1 MNFLLADIVEP
12 VVCSVAGSS
21 IFVGIVVRLLFV
33 FRNIGRVKFYFS
45 FLFIG
50 LEYTCL
56 HSQLLIDGHVHHWIM
71 ATRGS
76 AYLLRTCSWVCWRL
90 WRFEGETSGHGE
102 WLEVSLFWGYL
113 IYIYNVCLVYRRQV
127 YEEFTEKDGLWHRV
141 KFGFIA
147 EKTIKEGVEVV
158 QCSSY
163 NTI

>member
-1 MNFLLADIVEP
+1 MILREYVPLKQGLRLE
-12 VVCSVAGSS
+12 CSVQC
-21 IFVGIVVRLLFV
+21 VVTYLREYVPLRL
-33 FRNIGRVKFYFS
+33 FYFS
-45 FLFIG
+45 FLFVG
-50 LEYTCL
+50 LGYTCL

-163 NTI
+163 NIV

>member
-1 MNFLLADIVEP
+1 MVMCIT
-12 VVCSVAGSS
+12 
-21 IFVGIVVRLLFV
+21 
-33 FRNIGRVKFYFS
+33 
-45 FLFIG
+45 G
-50 LEYTCL
+50 LWL
-56 HSQLLIDGHVHHWIM
+56 RG
-71 ATRGS
+71 GS

-113 IYIYNVCLVYRRQV
+113 IYRYNVCLVYRRQV

-163 NTI
+163 NIV

>member
-76 AYLLRTCSWVCWRL
+76 AYLLRACSWVCWCL

-102 WLEVSLFWGYL
+102 WLEVSLL
-113 IYIYNVCLVYRRQV
+113 LDTLYI
-127 YEEFTEKDGLWHRV
+127 
-141 KFGFIA
+141 
-147 EKTIKEGVEVV
+147 
-158 QCSSY
+158 
-163 NTI
+163 